1 MKTWVAFIL
10 IVMVFGMAV
19 GFIASIFDKDDDSES
34 TEPSGTTI
42 IQTDE
47 GPGEEISLQEAASG
61 RLAKS
66 KIGQMMRQYGITK
79 EQVVDLAI
87 SAVFLLIL
95 ATNILNA
102 QNSSKIFMP
111 ADVPML
117 FSSPLKPQSVLM
129 LNPSGLS
136 FMT

>member
-1 MKTWVAFIL
+1 
-10 IVMVFGMAV
+10 
-19 GFIASIFDKDDDSES
+19 
-34 TEPSGTTI
+34 
-42 IQTDE
+42 
-47 GPGEEISLQEAASG
+47 
-61 RLAKS
+61 
-66 KIGQMMRQYGITK
+66 MMRQYGITK

-117 FSSPLKPQSVLM
+117 FFISDGYMPENNAAWHKVPRDYTNNEAEYIDLPCGHYCHVEEADRMNTEIRRFLDT
-129 LNPSGLS
+129 L
-136 FMT
+136 